1 MLISKYHRII
11 VVEGKDSIDFL
22 QGQIST
28 DVSKQK
34 IEQIDR
40 SAICNLKGRVIASFL
55 CKKISNDQFHLITH
69 QSVVKK
75 LMDTLKKYAV
85 FSKVSINEGDDD
97 MGDYVDDEAW
107 KNSIIDNFD
116 PEIYSENS
124 EKYTPQELG
133 YDKNGRIDFKKG
145 CFTGQE
151 IIARMHY
158 RSPGNFSIARVEI
171 DDPNKSFDQVFT
183 VNDKKVGN
191 IIEYVNGKYLVSG
204 KTKNFDS
211 LKDNI
216 ENTGI
221 QSIELN

>member
-1 MLISKYHRII
+1 MLISKYHKII

-28 DVSKQK
+28 DVSKQETEK
-34 IEQIDR
+34 IDR

-75 LMDTLKKYAV
+75 LVDTLKKYAV
-85 FSKVSINEGDDD
+85 FSKVSINEGDENVI
-97 MGDYVDDEAW
+97 DYIDDEAW

-171 DDPNKSFDQVFT
+171 DGTNKSFDQVFT

-191 IIEYVNGKYLVSG
+191 IIEYVNGKYLISG

-211 LKDNI
+211 LKVNL

>member
-28 DVSKQK
+28 DVSKQE

-55 CKKISNDQFHLITH
+55 CKKIRNDQFHLIAH

-85 FSKVSINEGDDD
+85 FSKVSINEGDDN

-211 LKDNI
+211 LKVNI

>member
-28 DVSKQK
+28 DVSKQE

-69 QSVVKK
+69 QSIVKK
-75 LMDTLKKYAV
+75 LVDTLKKYAV
-85 FSKVSINEGDDD
+85 FSKVSIEEGNENVSDCI
-97 MGDYVDDEAW
+97 DDEAW
-107 KNSIIDNFD
+107 KNSIIDNLD

-158 RSPGNFSIARVEI
+158 RSPGIFSIARVEI
-171 DDPNKSFDQVFT
+171 EDTNKSFNEVFT

-211 LKDNI
+211 LKDNT
-216 ENTGI
+216 ENIGI
-221 QSIELN
+221 KSIELN

>member
-1 MLISKYHRII
+1 VLISKYHRII

-28 DVSKQK
+28 DVSKQE

-75 LMDTLKKYAV
+75 LMDTLNKYAV
-85 FSKVSINEGDDD
+85 FSKVSINEGDDNI
-97 MGDYVDDEAW
+97 GDYVDDEAW

-133 YDKNGRIDFKKG
+133 YDKNGRIDYKKG

-221 QSIELN
+221 QTIELN

>member
-1 MLISKYHRII
+1 MLISKYHKII

-28 DVSKQK
+28 DVSKQETEK
-34 IEQIDR
+34 IDR

-75 LMDTLKKYAV
+75 LVDTLKKYAV
-85 FSKVSINEGDDD
+85 FSKVSINEGDENVI
-97 MGDYVDDEAW
+97 DYIDDEAW

-171 DDPNKSFDQVFT
+171 DGTNKSFDQVFT

-191 IIEYVNGKYLVSG
+191 IIEYVNGKYLISG
-204 KTKNFDS
+204 KTKNYF
-211 LKDNI
+211 
-216 ENTGI
+216 
-221 QSIELN
+221 QSSEMRCCNS

>member
-28 DVSKQK
+28 DVSKQE
-34 IEQIDR
+34 IEQIGR

-75 LMDTLKKYAV
+75 LVNTLKKYAV
-85 FSKVSINEGDDD
+85 FSKVSIEEGDENVI
-97 MGDYVDDEAW
+97 DYIDDETW
-107 KNSIIDNFD
+107 KSSIIDNLD

-133 YDKNGRIDFKKG
+133 YDKNGRIDFQKG

-158 RSPGNFSIARVEI
+158 RSPGIFSIARVEI
-171 DDPNKSFDQVFT
+171 DDTNKSFNEVFT
-183 VNDKKVGN
+183 INDKKVGN
-191 IIEYVNGKYLVSG
+191 ILEYVKGKFLVSG
-204 KTKNFDS
+204 KTKNFDY
-211 LKDNI
+211 LKDNT

-221 QSIELN
+221 KSVELN

>member
-1 MLISKYHRII
+1 MFISKHHRII

-28 DVSKQK
+28 DVSKQE

-55 CKKISNDQFHLITH
+55 CKKINNDKFHLITH

-85 FSKVSINEGDDD
+85 FSKVSINEGDENVS
-97 MGDYVDDEAW
+97 DYIDDEAW

-158 RSPGNFSIARVEI
+158 RSPGSFSIARLEI
-171 DDPNKSFDQVFT
+171 DDTNKSYDQVLT

-191 IIEYVNGKYLVSG
+191 IIEYINGKYLVSG
-204 KTKNFDS
+204 KTRNFDS

-221 QSIELN
+221 KSLELY

>member
-1 MLISKYHRII
+1 MLTSKYHRII

-28 DVSKQK
+28 DVSKQE

-133 YDKNGRIDFKKG
+133 YDKNGRIDYKKG

-221 QSIELN
+221 QTIELN

>member
-28 DVSKQK
+28 DVSKQE

-133 YDKNGRIDFKKG
+133 YDKNGRIDYKKG

-221 QSIELN
+221 QTIELN

>member
-28 DVSKQK
+28 DVSKQE

-55 CKKISNDQFHLITH
+55 CKKISNDKFHLITH
-69 QSVVKK
+69 QSVMKK

-97 MGDYVDDEAW
+97 VGDYVDDEAW

-211 LKDNI
+211 LKDNL

>member
-1 MLISKYHRII
+1 MLISKYHKII

-28 DVSKQK
+28 DVSKQETEK
-34 IEQIDR
+34 IDR

-75 LMDTLKKYAV
+75 LVDTLKKYAV
-85 FSKVSINEGDDD
+85 FSKVSINEGDENVI
-97 MGDYVDDEAW
+97 DYIDDEAW

-158 RSPGNFSIARVEI
+158 RSRGIFSIARVEI
-171 DDPNKSFDQVFT
+171 DDTTKSLNEVLT

-191 IIEYVNGKYLVSG
+191 IVEYVNGKYLVSG

-211 LKDNI
+211 LKNNT

-221 QSIELN
+221 KSIELN

>member
-1 MLISKYHRII
+1 VLISKYHKII

-28 DVSKQK
+28 DVSKQETEK
-34 IEQIDR
+34 IDR

-69 QSVVKK
+69 QSIVKK
-75 LMDTLKKYAV
+75 LVDTLKKYAV
-85 FSKVSINEGDDD
+85 FSKVSIGEGNENVS
-97 MGDYVDDEAW
+97 DYIDDEAW
-107 KNSIIDNFD
+107 KSSIIDNLD

-158 RSPGNFSIARVEI
+158 RSRGIFSIARVEI
-171 DDPNKSFDQVFT
+171 DDTTKSLNEEFT

-191 IIEYVNGKYLVSG
+191 IVEYVNGKYLVSG

-211 LKDNI
+211 LKNNT

-221 QSIELN
+221 KSIELN

>member
-28 DVSKQK
+28 DVLKQE
-34 IEQIDR
+34 IEQIGR

-75 LMDTLKKYAV
+75 LVDTLKKYAV
-85 FSKVSINEGDDD
+85 FSKVSIEEGDENVI
-97 MGDYVDDEAW
+97 DYIDDETW
-107 KNSIIDNFD
+107 KSSIIDNLD

-133 YDKNGRIDFKKG
+133 YDKNGRIDFQKG

-158 RSPGNFSIARVEI
+158 RSPGIFSIARVEI
-171 DDPNKSFDQVFT
+171 DDTNKSFNEVFT
-183 VNDKKVGN
+183 INDKKVGN
-191 IIEYVNGKYLVSG
+191 ILEYVKGKFLVSG

-211 LKDNI
+211 LKDNT

-221 QSIELN
+221 KSVELN

>member
-28 DVSKQK
+28 DVSKQE

-55 CKKISNDQFHLITH
+55 CKKISNDLFHLVTH

-75 LMDTLKKYAV
+75 LVDTLKKYAV
-85 FSKVSINEGDDD
+85 FSKVSIEEGDENVS
-97 MGDYVDDEAW
+97 DYIDDEAW
-107 KNSIIDNFD
+107 KSSMIDNLD

-151 IIARMHY
+151 IIASFAVKPTSSILTTRNTVDKFGKNTTISVTGRHDPCVGIRAVPVGEAMMNCVLLDHY
-158 RSPGNFSIARVEI
+158 LM
-171 DDPNKSFDQVFT
+171 NKAQC
-183 VNDKKVGN
+183 
-191 IIEYVNGKYLVSG
+191 
-204 KTKNFDS
+204 
-211 LKDNI
+211 
-216 ENTGI
+216 
-221 QSIELN
+221 Q

>member
-1 MLISKYHRII
+1 
-11 VVEGKDSIDFL
+11 
-22 QGQIST
+22 
-28 DVSKQK
+28 
-34 IEQIDR
+34 
-40 SAICNLKGRVIASFL
+40 
-55 CKKISNDQFHLITH
+55 
-69 QSVVKK
+69 
-75 LMDTLKKYAV
+75 MDTLKKYAV

-133 YDKNGRIDFKKG
+133 YDKNGRIDYKKG

-158 RSPGNFSIARVEI
+158 RSPGNFSIARVEV

-204 KTKNFDS
+204 KTKNF
-211 LKDNI
+211 
-216 ENTGI
+216 
-221 QSIELN
+221 ELSRKQFLEKALSRKAKISMRKQGSGLRAIRGKLGG

>member
-11 VVEGKDSIDFL
+11 IVEGKDSIDFL

-28 DVSKQK
+28 DVSKQE

-55 CKKISNDQFHLITH
+55 CKKICNDRFHLITH

-75 LMDTLKKYAV
+75 LVDTLKKYAV
-85 FSKVSINEGDDD
+85 FSKVSIEEEEEN
-97 MGDYVDDEAW
+97 MCNYIDDEAW
-107 KNSIIDNFD
+107 KSSIIDNLD

-216 ENTGI
+216 ESTGI

>member
-1 MLISKYHRII
+1 MS
-11 VVEGKDSIDFL
+11 
-22 QGQIST
+22 
-28 DVSKQK
+28 
-34 IEQIDR
+34 
-40 SAICNLKGRVIASFL
+40 
-55 CKKISNDQFHLITH
+55 
-69 QSVVKK
+69 
-75 LMDTLKKYAV
+75 
-85 FSKVSINEGDDD
+85 
-97 MGDYVDDEAW
+97 DYIDDEAW
-107 KNSIIDNFD
+107 KSSIIDKLD

-158 RSPGNFSIARVEI
+158 RSPGMFSIARVEI
-171 DDPNKSFDQVFT
+171 DGANKSFDEIFT

-191 IIEYVNGKYLVSG
+191 ILEYANGKYLVSG

-211 LKDNI
+211 LKDST

-221 QSIELN
+221 KSVELN